1 MDKCHRKHQAVVAT
15 VFCLRASAKA
25 GADDFDTLAARMA
38 SLMGGSPAV
47 GRMIL
52 AGRPVRD
59 VVVELA
65 GDALSGIEDCFAAE
79 SADDSYDAERRTDL
93 AMCTL
98 ADVCVAHVTDRAPHL
113 FEEAK
118 AFLGDLAVGIC
129 FDESRLVD
137 IAPVADYNL
146 PF

>member
-1 MDKCHRKHQAVVAT
+1 MDKCHRKHQAVVTT

-38 SLMGGSPAV
+38 ALMGGSPTI
-47 GRMIL
+47 GRAIL

-59 VVVELA
+59 VAIELA
-65 GDALSGIEDCFAAE
+65 SNALSGIEDCFAAE
-79 SADDSYDAERRTDL
+79 SAYDADDAERRTDL
-93 AMCTL
+93 AMSAL
-98 ADVCVAHVTDRAPHL
+98 ADVCAANVADGAAHL

-118 AFLGDLAVGIC
+118 AFLGDLVDGIC
-129 FDESRLVD
+129 FDEPRPADV
-137 IAPVADYNL
+137 APVADYNL

>member
-1 MDKCHRKHQAVVAT
+1 MDKCHRKHQAVVTT
-15 VFCLRASAKA
+15 VLCLRASAKA

-38 SLMGGSPAV
+38 LLMGGSPAAGSKV
-47 GRMIL
+47 L
-52 AGRPVRD
+52 AGRPVRN

-65 GDALSGIEDCFAAE
+65 GEALSGIEDCFAAK
-79 SADDSYDAERRTDL
+79 SAYDADDAERRTDI

-98 ADVCVAHVTDRAPHL
+98 ADVCAAHVEDSAPSL

-118 AFLGDLAVGIC
+118 EFLGDLADDIRS
-129 FDESRLVD
+129 DESRLVEIALVTNCD
-137 IAPVADYNL
+137 I

>member
-25 GADDFDTLAARMA
+25 GADDFDTLTTRMA

-47 GRMIL
+47 GRKVL

-65 GDALSGIEDCFAAE
+65 GDALSGIEDCFAA
-79 SADDSYDAERRTDL
+79 SSAYDADDAELRTDL
-93 AMCTL
+93 AMHAL
-98 ADVCVAHVTDRAPHL
+98 ADVCAAHVTDSAPHL

-118 AFLGDLAVGIC
+118 AFLGDLVDGIC
-129 FDESRLVD
+129 FDEPRPADV
-137 IAPVADYNL
+137 APVADYEL